1 MTQNVRAGQSN
12 QFPTVSLREVLQ
24 AMPKVDL
31 HRHLEGSLRL
41 ETLAEAAREHGVD
54 LPSYDIEELRPLVQV
69 VDGDPYDFHRFLEKF
84 KLLRRFYSC
93 REAVERVAYEAVADA
108 AEDNVQYL
116 ELRFSPASLAMAQ
129 DFSLDEVTEWVV
141 QAVNRAQRDHHI
153 AVGLIVSVMRDF
165 GHDVA
170 ENVTEVAIAYRDRG
184 VVGLDLAGDEVHYPG
199 KPFADLFRRA
209 KAAGLGITVH
219 AGEAMGP
226 ERVHEAIT
234 ILEADRIGHGVRT
247 IENSDVVQL
256 VLRRGVALEVCPTS
270 NLQTGVV
277 RSLGSHPLRD
287 LYRLGLRVTLNTDDP
302 SVSNTMLTDEYVV
315 AIQSIG
321 LTMIEL
327 KNIILNGVRA
337 AFLPAREKAR
347 LEKRMSQALGL
358 ATPSRFRW
366 RFWE

>member
-93 REAVERVAYEAVADA
+93 REAVERVAYEAVTDA

>member
-1 MTQNVRAGQSN
+1 MMQKAKAEQPGQ
-12 QFPTVSLREVLQ
+12 FHTVSLREILR

-41 ETLAEAAREHGVD
+41 ETLAEVACEHGVD
-54 LPSYDIEELRPLVQV
+54 LPSYDIEKLRPLVQMV
-69 VDGDPYDFHRFLEKF
+69 EGDPYDFHRFLEKF

-116 ELRFSPASLAMAQ
+116 ELRFSPASLAMVQ
-129 DFSLDEVTEWVV
+129 DFSLDEVTEWVIN
-141 QAVNRAQRDHHI
+141 AVNQAQRDHQI
-153 AVGLIVSVMRDF
+153 TVRLIVSVLRDF
-165 GHDVA
+165 GRDVA
-170 ENVTEVAIAYRDRG
+170 ENVTEVAIAYRDQG
-184 VVGLDLAGDEVHYPG
+184 VVGLDLAGDEVRYPG
-199 KPFADLFRRA
+199 KPFAALFRRA

-234 ILEADRIGHGVRT
+234 VLEADRIGHGVRA
-247 IENSDVVQL
+247 IENSDVLQL
-256 VLRRGVALEVCPTS
+256 ALKREVALEVCPTS

-277 RSLGSHPLRD
+277 YSLGVHPLRD
-287 LYRLGLRVTLNTDDP
+287 LYRLGVHVTLNTDDP
-302 SVSNTMLTDEYVV
+302 SVSNTTLTDEYVV
-315 AIQSIG
+315 AIQHIG

-327 KNIILNGVRA
+327 KNIIVNGIHA
-337 AFLPAREKAR
+337 AFLPAREKVR
-347 LEKRMSQALGL
+347 LEKRMSHDLGL
-358 ATPSRFRW
+358 ATAPRLRW

>member
-337 AFLPAREKAR
+337 AFLLAREKAR